1 LLEEKSS
8 YNRVN
13 ENFEREGD
21 EMSEIPPPSV
31 PPSMPPPGG
40 TYTPPPPPPP
50 GSVPPPS
57 SSDRT
62 IFLVLSY
69 VGILSLVPLLAKKD
83 DAEVQWHAKNGVV
96 LFGAE
101 VIWVIVRIILS
112 RIPAVAC
119 GMVFVGCIV
128 WLGFLA
134 ISIICIMKAVQ
145 GQRFRIPIL
154 TDIAEKM

>member
-1 LLEEKSS
+1 
-8 YNRVN
+8 
-13 ENFEREGD
+13 
-21 EMSEIPPPSV
+21 MSEIPPPTV
-31 PPSMPPPGG
+31 PPSVPPPGG

-50 GSVPPPS
+50 GSVPPS

-62 IFLVLSY
+62 IFLILSY

-83 DAEVQWHAKNGVV
+83 DPEVQWHAKNGVV

-101 VIWVIVRIILS
+101 VVWGIVAMILG
-112 RIPAVAC
+112 RIPAVNC
-119 GMVFVGCIV
+119 GMVFVSCVV

-134 ISIICIMKAVQ
+134 LSVICIIKATQ